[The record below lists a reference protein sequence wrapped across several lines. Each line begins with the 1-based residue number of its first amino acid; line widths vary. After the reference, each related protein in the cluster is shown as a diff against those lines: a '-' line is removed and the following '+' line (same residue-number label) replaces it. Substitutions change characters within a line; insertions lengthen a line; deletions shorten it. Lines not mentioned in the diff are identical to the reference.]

1 MSSSLRHSLLSYS
14 FVTDAPPFLF
24 FTGKG
29 GVGKTSLACASAVA
43 LCDSGKRVLLVS
55 TDPAS
60 NVGQVFDTAI
70 GNTITTIAAV
80 SGLSALEIDPQAAA
94 QAYRER
100 IVGPVRGKLP
110 ESVVRSIEEQ
120 LSGACTT
127 EIAAFDE
134 FTALLTDRLLVD
146 QYDHIVFDTAPTGHT
161 IRLLQLP
168 GAWSEFL
175 EQGKGDAS
183 CLGPLAGLEKQRSQ
197 YAEAVAAL
205 SDGLK
210 TRLILVARPQASTL
224 REVARTHDELA
235 TIGLA
240 NQQLVINGIFPQS
253 ELSDDPLATAVWQ
266 REQQALAQMPEL
278 LASLPQE
285 RIPLLA
291 TNLVGVESLRQL
303 LGAVSAAGA
312 DSADGADNSAD
323 VVERTIAEPHPQ
335 HPGLQQLVDE
345 LASDGHGLIMLMGKG
360 GVGKTTLAAAVA
372 VELAS
377 RGLPVHLT
385 TSDPAAHLGETL
397 AGALPSLEVS
407 RIDPHAETER
417 YRTQVLATK
426 GASLDAQGRAL
437 LEEDLRSPCTEEIA
451 VFQAFSRIIREAGKR
466 FVVMD
471 TAPTGHTLLLLDA
484 TGAYHREIARQM
496 GNKGLHFT
504 TPMMQ
509 LQDPKQTKVMI
520 VTLPEPTPVQEAANL
535 QADLRRAGIE
545 PWAWVVNHLL
555 SPASVTSPLLAQR
568 ACCQQPHIAA
578 VKERHAKRYAVV
590 PLQAVEPVGVAALQG
605 LCHPI
610 HQEA

>member
-1 MSSSLRHSLLSYS
+1 MYHFL
-14 FVTDAPPFLF
+14 TNPPPFLF

-43 LCDSGKRVLLVS
+43 LCDAGKRVLLVS

-60 NVGQVFDTAI
+60 NVGQVFATDI
-70 GNTITTIAAV
+70 GNRITAIAAV
-80 SGLSALEIDPQAAA
+80 PGLSALEIDPPAAA
-94 QAYRER
+94 KAYRER

-110 ESVVRSIEEQ
+110 ERVVRSIEEQ

-134 FTALLTDRLLVD
+134 FTALLTDPALRSE
-146 QYDHIVFDTAPTGHT
+146 YDHILFDTAPTGHT

-175 EQGKGDAS
+175 AQGKGDAS

-205 SDGLK
+205 ADGAR
-210 TRLILVARPQASTL
+210 TRLVLVARAQHSTL
-224 REVARTHDELA
+224 REVARTHEELA
-235 TIGLA
+235 AIGLA
-240 NQQLVINGIFPQS
+240 NQQLVINGLFPAAAIAG
-253 ELSDDPLATAVWQ
+253 DGLAQVIWR
-266 REQQALAQMPEL
+266 REQQALADMPQGIKGL
-278 LASLPQE
+278 TRDQV
-285 RIPLLA
+285 PLLA
-291 TNLVGVESLRQL
+291 TNLVGLESLRQL
-303 LGAVSAAGA
+303 LQPQVVGELAPAAP
-312 DSADGADNSAD
+312 S
-323 VVERTIAEPHPQ
+323 P
-335 HPGLQQLVDE
+335 LQGTRPELGTLVDE
-345 LASDGHGLIMLMGKG
+345 LAADGHGLIMLMGKG

-397 AGALPSLEVS
+397 AGSLPHLEVS
-407 RIDPHAETER
+407 RIDPRAETER
-417 YRTQVLATK
+417 YRAQVLATK
-426 GASLDAQGRAL
+426 GAALDEQGRAL

-509 LQDPKQTKVMI
+509 LQDPKQTKVLI

-545 PWAWVVNHLL
+545 PWAWLINHSLQQAAV
-555 SPASVTSPLLAQR
+555 SSPLLQLR
-568 ACCQQPHIAA
+568 AERQLPHIEA
-578 VKERHAKRYAVV
+578 VEQQHASRYAVV
-590 PLQAVEPVGVAALQG
+590 PLLAEEPVGADALRR
-605 LCHPI
+605 LCLH
-610 HQEA
+610 H

>member
-1 MSSSLRHSLLSYS
+1 MYHFL
-14 FVTDAPPFLF
+14 TNPPPFIF

-43 LCDSGKRVLLVS
+43 LCDAGKRVLLVS

-60 NVGQVFDTAI
+60 NVGQVFATDI
-70 GNTITTIAAV
+70 GNRITAIAAV
-80 SGLSALEIDPQAAA
+80 PGLSALEIDPPAAA
-94 QAYRER
+94 KAYRER

-110 ESVVRSIEEQ
+110 ERVVRSIEEQ

-134 FTALLTDRLLVD
+134 FTALLTDPALRSE
-146 QYDHIVFDTAPTGHT
+146 YDHILFDTAPTGHT

-175 EQGKGDAS
+175 AQGKGDAS

-205 SDGLK
+205 ADGVR
-210 TRLILVARPQASTL
+210 TRLVLVARAQHSTL
-224 REVARTHDELA
+224 REVARTHEELA
-235 TIGLA
+235 AIGLA
-240 NQQLVINGIFPQS
+240 NQQLVINGLFPA
-253 ELSDDPLATAVWQ
+253 DAIAGDTLAQAIWR
-266 REQQALAQMPEL
+266 REQQALADMPQGIKG
-278 LASLPQE
+278 LARDQV
-285 RIPLLA
+285 PLLA
-291 TNLVGVESLRQL
+291 TNLVGLDSLRQL
-303 LGAVSAAGA
+303 LQPQDAGEQAPLATSAHLPAQPEL
-312 DSADGADNSAD
+312 SS
-323 VVERTIAEPHPQ
+323 
-335 HPGLQQLVDE
+335 LVDE
-345 LASDGHGLIMLMGKG
+345 LAADGHGLIMLMGKG

-372 VELAS
+372 VELAN

-397 AGALPSLEVS
+397 AGSLSHLEVS
-407 RIDPHAETER
+407 RIDPRAETER
-417 YRTQVLATK
+417 YRAQVLASK
-426 GASLDAQGRAL
+426 GAALDEQGRAL

-496 GNKGLHFT
+496 GSKGLHFT

-509 LQDPKQTKVMI
+509 LQDPKQTKVLI

-535 QADLRRAGIE
+535 QADLRRAGID
-545 PWAWVVNHLL
+545 PWAWLINHSLQQ
-555 SPASVTSPLLAQR
+555 AAVRSPLLQLR
-568 ACCQQPHIAA
+568 AERQLPHVEA
-578 VKERHAKRYAVV
+578 VERQHASRYAVV
-590 PLQAVEPVGVAALQG
+590 PLLAEEPVGADALRR
-605 LCHPI
+605 LCQH
-610 HQEA
+610 H

>member
-1 MSSSLRHSLLSYS
+1 MFQFL
-14 FVTDAPPFLF
+14 TDPPPFLF

-43 LCDSGKRVLLVS
+43 LCDAGKRVLLVS

-60 NVGQVFDTAI
+60 NVGQVFASTI
-70 GNTITTIAAV
+70 GNHITAIAAV
-80 SGLSALEIDPQAAA
+80 PGLSALEIDPPAAA
-94 QAYRER
+94 RAYRER

-134 FTALLTDRLLVD
+134 FTALLTDQALLAE
-146 QYDHIVFDTAPTGHT
+146 YDHIVFDTAPTGHT

-197 YAEAVAAL
+197 YADAVAAL
-205 SDGLK
+205 ADAAH
-210 TRLILVARPQASTL
+210 TRLVLVARAQSSTL
-224 REVARTHDELA
+224 REVARTHEELA
-235 TIGLA
+235 AIGLM
-240 NQQLVINGIFPQS
+240 NQQLVINGLFP
-253 ELSDDPLATAVWQ
+253 EGAIAGDALAQALWQ
-266 REQQALAQMPEL
+266 REQQALSTMPLALRALAQDP
-278 LASLPQE
+278 
-285 RIPLLA
+285 IPLLA

-303 LGAVSAAGA
+303 LQPCASKGSDVSVAQPH
-312 DSADGADNSAD
+312 DSVTQPDLG
-323 VVERTIAEPHPQ
+323 T
-335 HPGLQQLVDE
+335 LVDE
-345 LASDGHGLIMLMGKG
+345 LAADGHGLIMLMGKG

-385 TSDPAAHLGETL
+385 TSDPAAHLSETL
-397 AGALPSLEVS
+397 AGSLPHLEVS

-417 YRTQVLATK
+417 YRAQVLATK
-426 GASLDAQGRAL
+426 GAALDEQGRAL

-496 GNKGLHFT
+496 GSKGLHFT

-509 LQDPKQTKVMI
+509 LQDPKQTKVLI

-545 PWAWVVNHLL
+545 PWGWLINHSLQQEAV
-555 SPASVTSPLLAQR
+555 SSPLLQLR
-568 ACCQQPHIAA
+568 AERQLPHIEA
-578 VKERHAKRYAVV
+578 VEQLHASRYAVV
-590 PLQAVEPVGVAALQG
+590 PLLAEEPVGPDALRR
-605 LCHPI
+605 LCQH
-610 HQEA
+610 H

>member
-1 MSSSLRHSLLSYS
+1 MSPLLNYS
-14 FVTDAPPFLF
+14 FLNDAPPFLF

-43 LCDSGKRVLLVS
+43 LCDRGKRVLLVS

-60 NVGQVFDTAI
+60 NVGQVFDTQI
-70 GNTITTIAAV
+70 GNSITAIAAV

-100 IVGPVRGKLP
+100 VVGPVRGKLP

-134 FTALLTDRLLVD
+134 FTALLTDSSLVGE
-146 QYDHIVFDTAPTGHT
+146 YDHIVFDTAPTGHT

-175 EQGKGDAS
+175 AQGKGDAS

-205 SDGLK
+205 ANAGK
-210 TRLILVARPQASTL
+210 TRLILVARAQASTL

-253 ELSDDPLATAVWQ
+253 ELADDPLATAVWQ
-266 REQQALAQMPEL
+266 REQQAMADMPAL
-278 LASLPQE
+278 LASLPQDSV
-285 RIPLLA
+285 PLLA
-291 TNLVGVESLRQL
+291 TNLVGVDSLRQL
-303 LGAVSAAGA
+303 LGACPVSGVNEIACTAAE
-312 DSADGADNSAD
+312 SYNQ
-323 VVERTIAEPHPQ
+323 Q
-335 HPGLQQLVDE
+335 HPGLKQLVDE
-345 LASDGHGLIMLMGKG
+345 LATDSHGLIMLMGKG

-417 YRTQVLATK
+417 YRAQVLATK

-496 GNKGLHFT
+496 GGKGLHFT

-509 LQDPKQTKVMI
+509 LQDPKQTKVMS
-520 VTLPEPTPVQEAANL
+520 VTLPEPTPVQEATNL

-545 PWAWVVNHLL
+545 PWAWVVNHVLA
-555 SPASVTSPLLAQR
+555 PTSVTSPLLAQR
-568 ACCQQPHIAA
+568 AYRQQPHIDA
-578 VKERHAKRYAVV
+578 VRQEHAKRYAVV
-590 PLQAVEPVGVAALQG
+590 PLQAVEPVGVKALQD

-610 HQEA
+610 HESG

>member
-1 MSSSLRHSLLSYS
+1 MYHFLTNL
-14 FVTDAPPFLF
+14 PPFLF

-43 LCDSGKRVLLVS
+43 LCDAGKRVLLVS

-60 NVGQVFDTAI
+60 NVGQVFATDI
-70 GNTITTIAAV
+70 GNRITAIAAV
-80 SGLSALEIDPQAAA
+80 PGLSALEIDPPAAA
-94 QAYRER
+94 KAYRER

-110 ESVVRSIEEQ
+110 ERVVRSIEEQ

-134 FTALLTDRLLVD
+134 FTALLTDPALRSE
-146 QYDHIVFDTAPTGHT
+146 YDHILFDTAPTGHT

-175 EQGKGDAS
+175 AQGKGDAS

-205 SDGLK
+205 ADGVR
-210 TRLILVARPQASTL
+210 TRLVLVARAQHSTL
-224 REVARTHDELA
+224 REVARTHEELA
-235 TIGLA
+235 AIGLA
-240 NQQLVINGIFPQS
+240 NQQLVINGLFPAAAIAG
-253 ELSDDPLATAVWQ
+253 DTLAQAIWR
-266 REQQALAQMPEL
+266 REQQALADMPQGIKG
-278 LASLPQE
+278 LARDQV
-285 RIPLLA
+285 PLLA
-291 TNLVGVESLRQL
+291 TNLVGLDSLRQL
-303 LGAVSAAGA
+303 LQPQDVGEQAPLATSAHLPAQPEL
-312 DSADGADNSAD
+312 SS
-323 VVERTIAEPHPQ
+323 
-335 HPGLQQLVDE
+335 LVDE
-345 LASDGHGLIMLMGKG
+345 LAADGHGLIMLMGKG

-397 AGALPSLEVS
+397 AGSLPHLEVS

-417 YRTQVLATK
+417 YRAQVLATK
-426 GASLDAQGRAL
+426 GAALDEQGRAL

-496 GNKGLHFT
+496 GGKGLHFT

-509 LQDPKQTKVMI
+509 LQDPKQTKVLI

-545 PWAWVVNHLL
+545 PWAWLINHSLQQAAV
-555 SPASVTSPLLAQR
+555 SSPLLQLR
-568 ACCQQPHIAA
+568 AERQLPHVEAVEQQ
-578 VKERHAKRYAVV
+578 HASRYAVV
-590 PLQAVEPVGVAALQG
+590 PLLAEEPVGPDALRR
-605 LCHPI
+605 LCLH
-610 HQEA
+610 H

>member
-1 MSSSLRHSLLSYS
+1 MFQFL
-14 FVTDAPPFLF
+14 TDPPPFLF

-43 LCDSGKRVLLVS
+43 LCDAGKRVLLVS

-60 NVGQVFDTAI
+60 NVGQVFATTI
-70 GNTITTIAAV
+70 GNHITAIAAV
-80 SGLSALEIDPQAAA
+80 PGLSALEIDPPAAA
-94 QAYRER
+94 RAYRER

-120 LSGACTT
+120 ISGACTT

-134 FTALLTDRLLVD
+134 FTALLTDPALLAE
-146 QYDHIVFDTAPTGHT
+146 YDHIVFDTAPTGHT

-197 YAEAVAAL
+197 YADAVAAL
-205 SDGLK
+205 ADAAH
-210 TRLILVARPQASTL
+210 TRLVLVARAQSSTL
-224 REVARTHDELA
+224 REVARTHEELA
-235 TIGLA
+235 AIGLM
-240 NQQLVINGIFPQS
+240 NQQLVINGLFP
-253 ELSDDPLATAVWQ
+253 EGAIAGDALAQALWQ
-266 REQQALAQMPEL
+266 REQQALSTMPLALRALAQDP
-278 LASLPQE
+278 
-285 RIPLLA
+285 IPLLA

-303 LGAVSAAGA
+303 LQPCASKGSQVSVAQPH
-312 DSADGADNSAD
+312 DSVTQPDLG
-323 VVERTIAEPHPQ
+323 T
-335 HPGLQQLVDE
+335 LVDE
-345 LASDGHGLIMLMGKG
+345 LAADGHGLIMLMGKG

-385 TSDPAAHLGETL
+385 TSDPAAHLSETL
-397 AGALPSLEVS
+397 AGSLPHLEVS

-417 YRTQVLATK
+417 YRAQVLATK
-426 GASLDAQGRAL
+426 GAALDEQGRAL

-496 GNKGLHFT
+496 GSKGLHFT

-509 LQDPKQTKVMI
+509 LQDSKQTKVLI

-545 PWAWVVNHLL
+545 PWGWLINHSLQQEAV
-555 SPASVTSPLLAQR
+555 SSPLLQLR
-568 ACCQQPHIAA
+568 AERQLPHIEA
-578 VKERHAKRYAVV
+578 VEQLHASRYAVV
-590 PLQAVEPVGVAALQG
+590 PLLAEEPVGPDALRR
-605 LCHPI
+605 LCQH
-610 HQEA
+610 H

>member
-1 MSSSLRHSLLSYS
+1 MYHFL
-14 FVTDAPPFLF
+14 TNPPPFLF

-43 LCDSGKRVLLVS
+43 LCDAGKRVLLVS

-60 NVGQVFDTAI
+60 NVGQVFATDI
-70 GNTITTIAAV
+70 GNRITAIAAV
-80 SGLSALEIDPQAAA
+80 PGLSALEIDPPAAA
-94 QAYRER
+94 KAYRER

-110 ESVVRSIEEQ
+110 ERVVRSIEEQ

-134 FTALLTDRLLVD
+134 FTALLTDPALRSE
-146 QYDHIVFDTAPTGHT
+146 YDHILFDTAPTGHT

-205 SDGLK
+205 ADGAR
-210 TRLILVARPQASTL
+210 TRLVLVARAQHSTL
-224 REVARTHDELA
+224 REVARTHEELA
-235 TIGLA
+235 AIGLA
-240 NQQLVINGIFPQS
+240 NQQLVINGLFP
-253 ELSDDPLATAVWQ
+253 EDAIAGDTLAQAIWR
-266 REQQALAQMPEL
+266 REQQALADMPQGIKG
-278 LASLPQE
+278 LARDQV
-285 RIPLLA
+285 PLLA
-291 TNLVGVESLRQL
+291 TNLVGLDSLRQL
-303 LGAVSAAGA
+303 LQPQDAGGQASLATSAHLPVQPEL
-312 DSADGADNSAD
+312 SS
-323 VVERTIAEPHPQ
+323 
-335 HPGLQQLVDE
+335 LVDE
-345 LASDGHGLIMLMGKG
+345 LAADGHGLIMLMGKG

-397 AGALPSLEVS
+397 AGSLPHLEVS
-407 RIDPHAETER
+407 RIDPRAETER
-417 YRTQVLATK
+417 YRAQVLASK
-426 GASLDAQGRAL
+426 GAALDEQGRAL

-496 GNKGLHFT
+496 GSKGLHFT

-509 LQDPKQTKVMI
+509 LQDPKQTKVLI
-520 VTLPEPTPVQEAANL
+520 VTLSEPTPVQEAANL

-545 PWAWVVNHLL
+545 PWAWLINHSLQQAAV
-555 SPASVTSPLLAQR
+555 SSPLLQLR
-568 ACCQQPHIAA
+568 AERQLPHVEAVEQQ
-578 VKERHAKRYAVV
+578 HASRYAVV
-590 PLQAVEPVGVAALQG
+590 PLLAEEPVGADALRR
-605 LCHPI
+605 LCQH
-610 HQEA
+610 H

>member
-1 MSSSLRHSLLSYS
+1 MFQFL
-14 FVTDAPPFLF
+14 TDPPPFLF

-43 LCDSGKRVLLVS
+43 LCDAGKRVLLVS

-60 NVGQVFDTAI
+60 NVGQVFATTI
-70 GNTITTIAAV
+70 GNRVTAIAAV
-80 SGLSALEIDPQAAA
+80 PGLSALEIDPPAAA
-94 QAYRER
+94 RAYRER

-134 FTALLTDRLLVD
+134 FTALLTDPALLAE
-146 QYDHIVFDTAPTGHT
+146 YDHIVFDTAPTGHT

-205 SDGLK
+205 ADAAH
-210 TRLILVARPQASTL
+210 TRLVLVARAQHSTL
-224 REVARTHDELA
+224 REVARTHEELA
-235 TIGLA
+235 AIGLM
-240 NQQLVINGIFPQS
+240 NQQLVINGLFPES
-253 ELSDDPLATAVWQ
+253 AIAGDALAQALWQ
-266 REQQALAQMPEL
+266 REQQALSTMPLALRALAQDP
-278 LASLPQE
+278 
-285 RIPLLA
+285 IPLLA

-303 LGAVSAAGA
+303 LQPCASAGSQASVA
-312 DSADGADNSAD
+312 QPHDSVTQPDLG
-323 VVERTIAEPHPQ
+323 T
-335 HPGLQQLVDE
+335 LVDE
-345 LASDGHGLIMLMGKG
+345 LAADGHGLIMLMGKG

-397 AGALPSLEVS
+397 AGSLPHLEVS

-417 YRTQVLATK
+417 YRAQVLATK
-426 GASLDAQGRAL
+426 GAALDEQGRAL

-496 GNKGLHFT
+496 GSKGLHFT

-509 LQDPKQTKVMI
+509 LQDPKQTKVLI

-545 PWAWVVNHLL
+545 PWGWLINHSLQQAAV
-555 SPASVTSPLLAQR
+555 SSPLLQLRAERQR
-568 ACCQQPHIAA
+568 PHIEA
-578 VKERHAKRYAVV
+578 VEQLHASRHAVV
-590 PLQAVEPVGVAALQG
+590 PLLAEEPVGPDALRR
-605 LCHPI
+605 LCQH
-610 HQEA
+610 H

>member
-1 MSSSLRHSLLSYS
+1 MYHFL
-14 FVTDAPPFLF
+14 TNPPPFLF

-43 LCDSGKRVLLVS
+43 LCDAGKRVLLVS

-60 NVGQVFDTAI
+60 NVGQVFATDI
-70 GNTITTIAAV
+70 GNRITAIAAV
-80 SGLSALEIDPQAAA
+80 PGLSALEIDPPAAA
-94 QAYRER
+94 KAYRER

-110 ESVVRSIEEQ
+110 ERVVRSIEEQ

-134 FTALLTDRLLVD
+134 FTALLTDPALRSE
-146 QYDHIVFDTAPTGHT
+146 YDHILFDTAPTGHT

-175 EQGKGDAS
+175 AQGKGEAS

-197 YAEAVAAL
+197 YVEAVAAL
-205 SDGLK
+205 ADGAR
-210 TRLILVARPQASTL
+210 TRLVLVARAQHSTL
-224 REVARTHDELA
+224 REVARTHEELA
-235 TIGLA
+235 AIGLA
-240 NQQLVINGIFPQS
+240 NQQLVINGLFPEDAIAGDS
-253 ELSDDPLATAVWQ
+253 LALALWQ
-266 REQQALAQMPEL
+266 REQQALAQMPQGIKG
-278 LASLPQE
+278 LARDQV
-285 RIPLLA
+285 PLLA
-291 TNLVGVESLRQL
+291 TNLVGLDSLRQL
-303 LGAVSAAGA
+303 LQPQDAGEQAPLATSAHLPVKPEL
-312 DSADGADNSAD
+312 SS
-323 VVERTIAEPHPQ
+323 
-335 HPGLQQLVDE
+335 LVDE
-345 LASDGHGLIMLMGKG
+345 LAADGHGLIMLMGKG

-397 AGALPSLEVS
+397 AGSLPHLEVS
-407 RIDPHAETER
+407 RIDPRSETER
-417 YRTQVLATK
+417 YRAQVLASK
-426 GASLDAQGRAL
+426 GAALDEQGRAL

-509 LQDPKQTKVMI
+509 LQDPKQTKVLI

-545 PWAWVVNHLL
+545 PWAWLINHSLQQAAV
-555 SPASVTSPLLAQR
+555 SSPLLQLR
-568 ACCQQPHIAA
+568 AERQLPH
-578 VKERHAKRYAVV
+578 VEVVERQHASRYAVV
-590 PLQAVEPVGVAALQG
+590 PLLAEEPVGADALRR
-605 LCHPI
+605 LCQH
-610 HQEA
+610 H

>member
-1 MSSSLRHSLLSYS
+1 MYHFL
-14 FVTDAPPFLF
+14 TNPPPFLF

-43 LCDSGKRVLLVS
+43 LCDAGKRVLLVS

-60 NVGQVFDTAI
+60 NVGQVFATDI
-70 GNTITTIAAV
+70 GNRITAIAAV
-80 SGLSALEIDPQAAA
+80 PGLSALEIDPPAAA
-94 QAYRER
+94 KAYRER

-110 ESVVRSIEEQ
+110 ERVVRSIEEQ

-134 FTALLTDRLLVD
+134 FTALLTDPALRSE
-146 QYDHIVFDTAPTGHT
+146 YDHILFDTAPTGHT

-175 EQGKGDAS
+175 AQGKGDAS

-205 SDGLK
+205 ADGVR
-210 TRLILVARPQASTL
+210 TRLVLVARAQHSTL
-224 REVARTHDELA
+224 REVARTHEELA
-235 TIGLA
+235 AIGLV
-240 NQQLVINGIFPQS
+240 NQQLVINGFFP
-253 ELSDDPLATAVWQ
+253 EDAIAGDTLAQAIWR
-266 REQQALAQMPEL
+266 REQQALADMPQGIKG
-278 LASLPQE
+278 LARDQV
-285 RIPLLA
+285 PLLA
-291 TNLVGVESLRQL
+291 TNLVGLDSLRQL
-303 LGAVSAAGA
+303 LQPQDAGGQASLATSAHLPVQPEL
-312 DSADGADNSAD
+312 SS
-323 VVERTIAEPHPQ
+323 
-335 HPGLQQLVDE
+335 LVDE
-345 LASDGHGLIMLMGKG
+345 LAADGHGLIMLMGKG

-397 AGALPSLEVS
+397 AGNLPHLEVS
-407 RIDPHAETER
+407 RIDPRAETER
-417 YRTQVLATK
+417 YRGQVLASK
-426 GASLDAQGRAL
+426 GAALDEQGRAL

-496 GNKGLHFT
+496 GSKGLHFT

-509 LQDPKQTKVMI
+509 LQDPKQTKVLI

-545 PWAWVVNHLL
+545 PWAWLINHSLQQAAV
-555 SPASVTSPLLAQR
+555 SSPLLQLR
-568 ACCQQPHIAA
+568 AERQLPHVEA
-578 VKERHAKRYAVV
+578 VERQHASRYAVV
-590 PLQAVEPVGVAALQG
+590 PLLAEEPVGADALRR
-605 LCHPI
+605 LCQH
-610 HQEA
+610 H